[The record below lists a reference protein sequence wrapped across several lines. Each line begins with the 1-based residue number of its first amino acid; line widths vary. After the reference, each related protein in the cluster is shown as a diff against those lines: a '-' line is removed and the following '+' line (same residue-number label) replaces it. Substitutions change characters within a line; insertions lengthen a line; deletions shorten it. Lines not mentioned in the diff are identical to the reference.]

1 MYSDNSGLVTSPNY
15 PYSYPNHLK
24 CQLRIQASEGNVI
37 SLIPYVMDTEIDTS
51 RRCLDKVD
59 LFDGVDSTA
68 ERLSNTTFCGRILP
82 PSLVSSSTDL
92 MIKFTSD
99 FGKSHTGFAF
109 TYIAHPPSSKFF
121 EKNPYLLSQLEI
133 L

>member
-1 MYSDNSGLVTSPNY
+1 
-15 PYSYPNHLK
+15 
-24 CQLRIQASEGNVI
+24 
-37 SLIPYVMDTEIDTS
+37 MDTEIDTS

-59 LFDGVDSTA
+59 LFDGADSAA

-121 EKNPYLLSQLEI
+121 EKNPYLLIQLEI